1 MSSRVNWL
9 VNWYHKV
16 PRQKLAMIWA
26 MGYRQSMDHFDVAII
41 GAGIAGASL
50 AGRIAGK
57 RKTILLEMEERPAYH
72 TTGRSASAYEPNY
85 GTPAM
90 LALTRAGGDFFKSPP
105 QGFTEA
111 PLFTPRGSLFFEAE
125 GQEAHTARLLRE
137 SAGLSEINEAEARQ
151 IFPILREGYAQRIF
165 RDHGT
170 GDLDVDLIHR
180 GFMKMF
186 KAGGGTVALSSPVQA
201 LERKGNAWV
210 VTLPGRKISAT
221 TVVNAAGAWG
231 DIVGQMAGAKALDL
245 VPKRRSIAV
254 VPPPD
259 GMASDGWPMVTDVGE
274 TWYSK
279 PQSGK
284 LLVSSADATPVEPH
298 DAYADDMA
306 IAEGIERMMNA
317 TTIEVERVEHT
328 WGGLRSFVSDK
339 VAVAG
344 YDPKQEGFFW
354 LVGQGG
360 YGIQTSPALS
370 ETAAA
375 LLLGEAIP
383 QRILDFGLDPKAL
396 SPQRFSA

>member
-1 MSSRVNWL
+1 ME
-9 VNWYHKV
+9 
-16 PRQKLAMIWA
+16 Q
-26 MGYRQSMDHFDVAII
+26 FDIAII

-50 AGRIAGK
+50 AGRIGG
-57 RKTILLEMEERPAYH
+57 RGKTILLEMEERAAYH

-105 QGFTEA
+105 QGFTDA
-111 PLFTPRGSLFFEAE
+111 PLFVPRGSLFFEGD
-125 GQEAHTARLLRE
+125 GQAADTARLLQQ
-137 SAGLSEINEAEARQ
+137 SDGLKEITEAEALTV
-151 IFPILREGYAQRIF
+151 FPVLRPGYAKRIF
-165 RDHGT
+165 KDNGT

-180 GFMKMF
+180 GYLKMF
-186 KAGGGTVALSSPVQA
+186 RAAGGIVALSSGVSG
-201 LERKGNAWV
+201 LERKNGAWIIS
-210 VTLPGRKISAT
+210 LPDRKISAAI
-221 TVVNAAGAWG
+221 VVNTAGAWG
-231 DIVGQMAGAKALDL
+231 DVVGKMAGAKPVGL

-254 VPPPD
+254 VPPPP
-259 GMASDGWPMVTDVGE
+259 GMATDHWPMVTDVGE

-317 TTIEVERVEHT
+317 TTIDVERVEHT
-328 WGGLRSFVSDK
+328 WGGLRSFVDDK

-344 YDPKQEGFFW
+344 FDPVVQNFFW

-383 QRILDFGLDPKAL
+383 QRILDFGLNPAAL
-396 SPQRFSA
+396 SPQRFLA